1 MRKGRKP
8 ACVHTK
14 WRALNSYTLEMA
26 RFERIHTRTRALTL
40 AHVGK
45 DKVWELDEG
54 KVADVINVVKGK
66 GKEALDAIKERLS

>member
-1 MRKGRKP
+1 LRKGRKP

-54 KVADVINVVKGK
+54 KVV
-66 GKEALDAIKERLS
+66 LTLRLLLLMCSLSGQGVGAR